1 MKWIVICICLMDG
14 CHLWNFV
21 NLGDEL
27 SSSTFSNGASTD
39 WFRFSSPCHTVLSSP
54 TVKWINSFPV
64 GIAKVSLHS
73 VSCAK
78 GQPFPSSCWPRVH
91 CGLRSSSNSVAQH
104 RGINKRTKSV
114 GQRVSCVWGG
124 RETTVVPL
132 LYHQMAVVHF
142 RAGPAPGP
150 CSIVQTEWWIIL
162 LTQTA
167 I

>member
-1 MKWIVICICLMDG
+1 MKLIVICICLMDG
-14 CHLWNFV
+14 CHLWNLV

-91 CGLRSSSNSVAQH
+91 CGLRSSSNSGCTTPWDQQEDKIRWATSFMCL
-104 RGINKRTKSV
+104 GRT
-114 GQRVSCVWGG
+114 GNDGG
-124 RETTVVPL
+124 AAVVPPDGSGAF
-132 LYHQMAVVHF
+132 QGRSCPWPV
-142 RAGPAPGP
+142 
-150 CSIVQTEWWIIL
+150 
-162 LTQTA
+162 
-167 I
+167 

>member
-1 MKWIVICICLMDG
+1 MKLIVICICLMDG

-114 GQRVSCVWGG
+114 GQRVSCVPDGKRRWC
-124 RETTVVPL
+124 RCCTTRWQWCISGPVLPL
-132 LYHQMAVVHF
+132 ARVALF
-142 RAGPAPGP
+142 RLNDG
-150 CSIVQTEWWIIL
+150 
-162 LTQTA
+162 
-167 I
+167 

>member
-1 MKWIVICICLMDG
+1 MDVICGTWWILVMSCHPVLSAMVHRQIGSGFLLPG
-14 CHLWNFV
+14 CV
-21 NLGDEL
+21 N
-27 SSSTFSNGASTD
+27 
-39 WFRFSSPCHTVLSSP
+39 CHTVLSSP